1 MKRSVSSKFLY
12 TIGEVVEITKV
23 PAHRIRYYESRGLI
37 SPPRRI
43 SNKRY
48 FTKENIREIMELHYG
63 KTKRNG
69 SFEKSVIREAI
80 SQLNELLSEI
90 RKAIGEGGGG
100 GI

>member
-23 PAHRIRYYESRGLI
+23 PAHRIRYYERKGLI
-37 SPPRRI
+37 TPPRRI

-63 KTKRNG
+63 KGRRDG
-69 SFEKSVIREAI
+69 SFEKAIIREAI
-80 SQLNELLSEI
+80 AGLREILSEI